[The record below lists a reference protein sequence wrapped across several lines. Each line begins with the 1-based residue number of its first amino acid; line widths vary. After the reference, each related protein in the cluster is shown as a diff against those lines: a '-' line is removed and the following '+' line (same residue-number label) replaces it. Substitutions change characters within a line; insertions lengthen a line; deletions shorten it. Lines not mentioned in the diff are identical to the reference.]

1 MFTVSDPYRVLGV
14 APTAGADEIRTAYLK
29 LLRAHPP
36 EKEPERFKAI
46 RAAYEKL
53 KDETQR
59 IRTAVMHMDLSDT
72 GPPLLFPEA
81 ASPPPVFDQS
91 DLWDIIL
98 AAGEF
103 QRRDFPEDLTDI
115 TDEEVMGNDD

>member
-1 MFTVSDPYRVLGV
+1 MATFADPYRVLGIT
-14 APTAGADEIRTAYLK
+14 PTAGPDEIRSAYLK

-59 IRTAVMHMDLSDT
+59 IRTAVMHMDLSDS
-72 GPPLLFPEA
+72 GPPVPFPEID
-81 ASPPPVFDQS
+81 SPPPVFNAG
-91 DLWDIIL
+91 DLWEILL

-103 QRRDFPEDLTDI
+103 HRRDFPEDWIDI
-115 TDEEVMGNDD
+115 KDEEVSGNDH

>member
-1 MFTVSDPYRVLGV
+1 LATFSDPYRVLGID
-14 APTAGADEIRTAYLK
+14 PTAGPDEIRSTYLK

-36 EKEPERFKAI
+36 EKDPERFKTI

-59 IRTAVMHMDLSDT
+59 IRTAVMHMDLSDA
-72 GPPLLFPEA
+72 GDAVPFPEVPSAPPLFEA
-81 ASPPPVFDQS
+81 G
-91 DLWDIIL
+91 DLWEILL

-103 QRRDFPEDLTDI
+103 HNRDFREDLTDI
-115 TDEEVMGNDD
+115 TDEEL